1 MENDGF
7 VNHFDQ
13 ERAIFVCNKWEQIA
27 DEGETEEEEVYD
39 NIAENLETMWPTEE
53 GQDIRKQMY
62 KMSVKTVN

>member
-7 VNHFDQ
+7 VNHFDP

-27 DEGETEEEEVYD
+27 DEGEKEEEEVYN

-53 GQDIRKQMY
+53 GQNIRKQMY